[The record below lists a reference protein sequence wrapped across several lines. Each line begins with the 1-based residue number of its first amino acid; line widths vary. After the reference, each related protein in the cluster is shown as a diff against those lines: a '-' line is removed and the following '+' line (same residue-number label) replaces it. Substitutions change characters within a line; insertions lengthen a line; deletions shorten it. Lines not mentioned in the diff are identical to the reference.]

1 MLGIMS
7 QSPIRVGFLGT
18 GFIATYH
25 SKSLKRGGANILRAG
40 IYDPDLKRATAFAA
54 ASGHS
59 VCASEDGVIDSAD
72 AVFVCAW
79 TSEHLRLVRKVV
91 SADKAVFCEKP
102 LGCSLTDSRALVD
115 AVVASGVINQVGLVL
130 RHAPAYLWTRELI
143 TDPRAGRVMNVVF
156 RDDQFIPI
164 QSYYASSWRSDVER
178 AGSGTL
184 LEHSIHD
191 VDMMRFL
198 IGEITEVGMRS
209 SNFHGYPGIEDTVS
223 ATLRFGNGAV
233 GTLSSVWHD
242 NLTRPSQRRVEI
254 FCEHRT
260 ITIRGHEW
268 FGPVEWNDADGTSGS
283 LEGDELLRRTE
294 PLAYGATNPD
304 VAFICAVADHTPA
317 FPTVTT
323 ALQAHVVVD
332 AMYCS
337 ASANGA
343 TVTIDA

>member
-1 MLGIMS
+1 MAR
-7 QSPIRVGFLGT
+7 SPIRIGFLGT

-25 SKSLKRGGANILRAG
+25 SKSLKRGGANIVRAG
-40 IYDPDLKRATAFAA
+40 IYEPDTQRAEAFAK
-54 ASGHS
+54 ASGHT
-59 VCASEDGVIDSAD
+59 VCHSEDEAIDSAD
-72 AVFVCAW
+72 ALYVCAW
-79 TSEHLRLVRKVV
+79 TSEHLPLVRKVV
-91 SADKAVFCEKP
+91 QAGKAVFCEKP
-102 LGCSLTDSRALVD
+102 LGLSLANARELAD
-115 AVVASGVINQVGLVL
+115 VVLASGVVNQVGLVL

-191 VDMMRFL
+191 VDMLRFL
-198 IGEITEVGMRS
+198 VGEIVEVGMRS
-209 SNFHGYPGIEDTVS
+209 SNFHRYPGIEDSVS
-223 ATLRFGNGAV
+223 ATLRFENGAV
-233 GTLSSVWHD
+233 GTLSSIWHD

-260 ITIRGHEW
+260 ISIHGHEW
-268 FGPVEWNDADGTSGS
+268 YGPVDWHDADGAMGS
-283 LEGDELLRRTE
+283 VQGEKLLASTA
-294 PLAYGATNPD
+294 PLAYGSTNPD
-304 VAFICAVADHTPA
+304 IAFVEAATNNTPA

-332 AMYCS
+332 AMYRS
-337 ASANGA
+337 AANNGA
-343 TVTIDA
+343 TVTIDG

>member
-1 MLGIMS
+1 MS
-7 QSPIRVGFLGT
+7 QIPIRVGFLGT

-25 SKSLKRGGANILRAG
+25 SKSLKRGGARIVRAG
-40 IYDPDLKRATAFAA
+40 IYDPDRERASAFAA
-54 ASGHS
+54 ASGHT
-59 VCASEDGVIDSAD
+59 VCDSEDDVIDSAD
-72 AVFVCAW
+72 AIFVCAW

-91 SADKAVFCEKP
+91 GAGKAVFCEKP
-102 LGCSLTDSRALVD
+102 LGTSLAESRALAD
-115 AVVASGVINQVGLVL
+115 AVIDSGVVNQVGLVL

-164 QSYYASSWRSDVER
+164 QSYYASSWRSDFSR

-191 VDMMRFL
+191 IDMLQFL
-198 IGEITEVGMRS
+198 VGDITEVGMQS
-209 SNFHGYPGIEDTVS
+209 SNFHGYPGIEDSVS
-223 ATLRFGNGAV
+223 AILRFDGGAV

-260 ITIRGHEW
+260 ITINGHEW
-268 FGPVEWNDADGTSGS
+268 FGPVSWHDADGTSGS
-283 LEGDELLRRTE
+283 LEGDELLERTE
-294 PLAYGATNPD
+294 PLARGATNPD
-304 VAFICAVADHTPA
+304 IAFIGAVANQTPA
-317 FPTVTT
+317 YPTVTT

-332 AMYCS
+332 AMYRS
-337 ASANGA
+337 AANNGA
-343 TVTIDA
+343 MVTVDA